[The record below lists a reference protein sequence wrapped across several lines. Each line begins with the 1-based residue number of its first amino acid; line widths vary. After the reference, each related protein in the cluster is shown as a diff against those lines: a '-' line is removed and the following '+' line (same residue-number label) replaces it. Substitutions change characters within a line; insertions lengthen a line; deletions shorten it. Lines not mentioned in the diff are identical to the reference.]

1 MLNEFINAYKMRYFK
16 IFSDDFYG
24 RFKAYENALLEPK
37 FHPSVELENEL
48 KWLDLV
54 IKEPILVAIVGQF
67 SSGKSTFLNTILG
80 KNILPTGV
88 VPVTSR
94 LTYIKYAPNYSLRV
108 DYENGRELSLDI
120 KEIANFVDQRIFGDD
135 VKTLTLYAP
144 NEILKSVNFVDTPG
158 LNSLS
163 ASDTNITK
171 NALNSVCGV
180 IWLSLIDNAARASE
194 LKSLNEFLNDDL
206 KFAVCVLN
214 QMDKLNKDELENA
227 LNHAKNT
234 YDKFFNHIVAIS
246 AKNALTALNN
256 GDDELFRASNFG
268 AIFEIL
274 DEFKSDDKKHKFV
287 LNRCEKIAKILQN
300 EYEFFAEIFSKA
312 DEILDKNA
320 QILNEKIAQIKSEFA
335 LKIELSFNEI
345 KEVARFISTEISGSL
360 KPVKKVRFVPKKQLF
375 GGEIFIKN
383 EYEMMDFDVD
393 EILSKLIYNDTRLS
407 KIFRIYRRNL
417 KLLEDEILNAF
428 DEIYAVLE
436 RDFMIYKSEF
446 ENIRKENAVGSSVN
460 FANLRAYASGVYELF
475 LRDFESV
482 KSQKKQKISLFFEK
496 LNLKVVTNYE
506 NAVKIAVYFLK
517 DKIKNAQ
524 ISYEK
529 DPNYFSLFIPS
540 GDEIF
545 SRVLI
550 SLNLYEFEN
559 EMLANSSFLNKIL
572 GELDASFK
580 DLKSQKTE
588 KIAWFLSQNEA
599 LKSEILKISSDLKAQ
614 NLAYL

>member
-24 RFKAYENALLEPK
+24 RFKSYENALLEPK
-37 FHPSVELENEL
+37 FHSSIELENEL

-54 IKEPILVAIVGQF
+54 IKEPILIAIVGQF

-180 IWLSLIDNAARASE
+180 IWLSLIDNVARASE
-194 LKSLNEFLNDDL
+194 LESLNEFLSDKS

-214 QMDKLNKDELENA
+214 QKDKLSDNELQNA

-234 YDKFFNHIVAIS
+234 YAEIFNTIVAIS
-246 AKNALTALNN
+246 AKNALNALNN
-256 GDDELFRASNFG
+256 GDDELFKTSNFG
-268 AIFEIL
+268 EIFKIL
-274 DEFKSDDKKHKFV
+274 DEFKNEDKKQKFV
-287 LNRCEKIAKILQN
+287 LNRCDKIAKILLNQ
-300 EYEFFAEIFSKA
+300 YDIFAEIFLKA
-312 DEILDKNA
+312 DDILNKNA
-320 QILNEKIAQIKSEFA
+320 KFLDEKIAQIKSEFA
-335 LKIELSFNEI
+335 PKIELSFNEI
-345 KEVARFISTEISGSL
+345 KDVAKFISGEISSSL
-360 KPVKKVRFVPKKQLF
+360 KPVKMVRFIPKKQLF

-393 EILSKLIYNDTRLS
+393 EVFSKLIYNDTRLS

-436 RDFMIYKSEF
+436 REFMIYKSEF
-446 ENIRKENAVGSSVN
+446 ENIRKENAINSSVN
-460 FANLRAYASGVYELF
+460 FANIRAYASSVYELF

-506 NAVKIAVYFLK
+506 NAVKIAVHFFK

-529 DPNYFSLFIPS
+529 DPTYFSLFIPS

-545 SRVLI
+545 SRVLT

-572 GELDASFK
+572 GELNGEFS
-580 DLKSQKTE
+580 DLKKQKNK
-588 KIAWFLSQNEA
+588 KIATFLTQNIE
-599 LKSEILKISSDLKAQ
+599 LKDEILKIYNDLKAQ
-614 NLAYL
+614 NLAYI